1 MQAICSIPPTFMLG
15 PFRTSDIAIIGT
27 AIILAGLFGLIVIYI
42 AASNRRRSYRNGRF
56 GRN

>member
-1 MQAICSIPPTFMLG
+1 MLG

-27 AIILAGLFGLIVIYI
+27 AIILAGLFGLIVTYI